1 MRFSS
6 SLIVAGPAAVLALA
20 ACGGATPA
28 TGTTTGA
35 TTAPTAAA
43 AATVMSATVSGHGAV
58 LVAGTNKMTL
68 YEFTKDV
75 ASSGT
80 SACTGT
86 CISTWPALTVPAGTT
101 PTASGIGGQWGT
113 ITRSDGGG
121 IQVTYNGK
129 PLYFFSGDSKPG
141 DANGNYPGW
150 SSVAATAG
158 PGSGTAP
165 TSAPTPT
172 PTAAGG
178 GGGYGY

>member
-1 MRFSS
+1 MRFSR

-20 ACGGATPA
+20 ACGGSTP
-28 TGTTTGA
+28 TTGA
-35 TTAPTAAA
+35 TTGATAPTAAV

-58 LVAGTNKMTL
+58 LVAGSNKMTL
-68 YEFTKDV
+68 YQFTKDV
-75 ASSGT
+75 ANSGT
-80 SACTGT
+80 R
-86 CISTWPALTVPAGTT
+86 WPALTVPAGAS
-101 PTASGIGGQWGT
+101 PSASGLGGQWGT

-121 IQVTYNGK
+121 IQVTYNGL

-150 SSVAATAG
+150 TVVAAT
-158 PGSGTAP
+158 PGSGSGGGGTAP
-165 TSAPTPT
+165 TAT